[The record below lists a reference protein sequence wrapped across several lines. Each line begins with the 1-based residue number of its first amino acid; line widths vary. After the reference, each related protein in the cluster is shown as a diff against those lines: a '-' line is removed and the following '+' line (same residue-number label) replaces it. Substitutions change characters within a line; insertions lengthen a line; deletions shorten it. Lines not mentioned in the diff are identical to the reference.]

1 MIIGNIVDISSTKN
15 IAIMIQQPWPWI
27 FRRMDDEYGIDNADN
42 ADDGAMM
49 GMKMIILQNL

>member
-1 MIIGNIVDISSTKN
+1 MTLNI
-15 IAIMIQQPWPWI
+15 QEE
-27 FRRMDDEYGIDNADN
+27 DDECGIDNADN